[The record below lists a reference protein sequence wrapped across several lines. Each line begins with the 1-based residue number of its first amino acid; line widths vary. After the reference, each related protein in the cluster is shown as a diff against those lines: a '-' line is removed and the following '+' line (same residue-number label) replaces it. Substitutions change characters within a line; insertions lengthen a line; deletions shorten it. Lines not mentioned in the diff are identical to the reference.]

1 MLLLM
6 KKIRLLSSKH
16 IFIIIYLLLIGI
28 FSIGSIHAKEPELWK
43 LIDPINDV
51 IRSGNTE
58 KSVFKSAIKTFC
70 QTVSNQWE
78 IFSISGDIVYNANK
92 SLFMYTMCSD
102 TQIQAENTYFN
113 KSEWFTEDKNT
124 SYIHIYIDTDGNLR
138 NNFRENLPDI
148 YSNTENYIKEVF
160 DTIIES
166 YTSIYQA
173 GIYWYAPNKD
183 NEELINKFSEKYFPY
198 ITSTPKHLKICGN
211 DQEYRYNK
219 TCKKFK
225 EYINEARQTYKN
237 SNNILNTD
245 LIYANSSKK
254 ACQQKDKWYDMI
266 ACSLY
271 SGDLSDFINLVY
283 NELFFYNLF
292 TEYYKIILEIQPNFK
307 TRDEADIFKKT
318 AKQAKRIEDIEYDIA
333 ESREAIKITIRLL
346 KEIQMT
352 FPLHIGFLLYT
363 EDINTFATAFNKLL
377 PPIYTIYDL
386 FRNVQIKE
394 G

>member
-1 MLLLM
+1 
-6 KKIRLLSSKH
+6 
-16 IFIIIYLLLIGI
+16 
-28 FSIGSIHAKEPELWK
+28 
-43 LIDPINDV
+43 
-51 IRSGNTE
+51 
-58 KSVFKSAIKTFC
+58 
-70 QTVSNQWE
+70 
-78 IFSISGDIVYNANK
+78 
-92 SLFMYTMCSD
+92 
-102 TQIQAENTYFN
+102 
-113 KSEWFTEDKNT
+113 
-124 SYIHIYIDTDGNLR
+124 
-138 NNFRENLPDI
+138 
-148 YSNTENYIKEVF
+148 
-160 DTIIES
+160 
-166 YTSIYQA
+166 
-173 GIYWYAPNKD
+173 
-183 NEELINKFSEKYFPY
+183 
-198 ITSTPKHLKICGN
+198 
-211 DQEYRYNK
+211 
-219 TCKKFK
+219 
-225 EYINEARQTYKN
+225 
-237 SNNILNTD
+237 
-245 LIYANSSKK
+245 
-254 ACQQKDKWYDMI
+254 MI